1 MAQISIAQPRSSPGA
16 QPTPIEDFSPVFSLA
31 RSGGLVV
38 LLRHGTQMIRDALLL
53 GRHVQHL
60 VASVASQGRFP
71 VATGLSLCLYLNC
84 APEAGKE
91 SSGSLGLFLAFAAGV
106 AAVPPPSPDALPRGS
121 RRLLFLPPRSMLRG
135 VGGRTGHAS
144 AEGCR
149 KSWTSRCSRSPESTS
164 CCLLCHHLHTMS

>member
-1 MAQISIAQPRSSPGA
+1 
-16 QPTPIEDFSPVFSLA
+16 
-31 RSGGLVV
+31 
-38 LLRHGTQMIRDALLL
+38 MIRDALLL

-106 AAVPPPSPDALPRGS
+106 AAVPPPSPDATV
-121 RRLLFLPPRSMLRG
+121 LR
-135 VGGRTGHAS
+135 
-144 AEGCR
+144 
-149 KSWTSRCSRSPESTS
+149 
-164 CCLLCHHLHTMS
+164 